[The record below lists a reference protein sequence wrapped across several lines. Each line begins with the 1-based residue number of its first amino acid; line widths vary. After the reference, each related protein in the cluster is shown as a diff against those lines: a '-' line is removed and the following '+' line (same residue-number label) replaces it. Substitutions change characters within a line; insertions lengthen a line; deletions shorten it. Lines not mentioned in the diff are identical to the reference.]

1 MPGLIPERFI
11 DELLTRVD
19 IVEVIERRVPLKKSG
34 REWTA
39 RCPFHDERSP
49 SFYVSPTKQF
59 FHCFGCGAHGSAIKF
74 LMDYERLEFPDAVEE
89 LAQSVG
95 LKVPHEGGDDRPRE
109 DKTDL
114 YALLDATAVFY
125 QRELGK
131 STEARAYCDSR
142 GLDQETIA
150 RFRIGWA
157 PAGWDGVKRALGTD
171 AQRLALLDHAGMLS
185 SGDRGNKF
193 DRFRERVMFPIMDR
207 RGRVIAFGGRVLES
221 KPSAHSAATDGASG
235 IAAESSPQNHSPKY
249 LNSPETPL
257 FHKGRELFALWQV
270 RQANAKLERLL
281 VVEGYMDAIAL
292 HQAGITQAVATLG
305 TATTHEHAELLFR
318 AAADVVFC
326 FDGDRAGRSAAWR
339 ALESVLP
346 RMRDGRQAF
355 FLFLPEGEDPDS
367 LVRREGRDGFEAR
380 ITQAMP
386 LSEYFFAELSRDVN
400 TATLDGRARL
410 AEHAKPLLAKLPDG
424 AFRELMYA
432 ELEKRTGLN
441 TGASAPPI
449 TTRSPARAGA
459 NSSGHAPRR
468 TLVRSAIAML
478 LNEPALASE
487 AQMPF
492 AFASLDKPGIT
503 LLMELLDLACVRPD
517 INTAAL
523 LEHFADRPESDALQ
537 KLALTDFPGEPE
549 VLREEFADALRKLT
563 EQTFQQRLDA
573 LIQKQTESALGALE
587 KDELRTLLARKAGSA
602 QTAGG

>member
-11 DELLTRVD
+11 DELLARVD
-19 IVEVIERRVPLKKSG
+19 IVDVVQRHVPLKRAG

-49 SFYVSPTKQF
+49 SFYVSPAKQF

-95 LKVPHEGGDDRPRE
+95 LKVPREGGDERPRE

-114 YALLDATAVFY
+114 YALLDSAARFY
-125 QRELGK
+125 QDELTA
-131 STEARAYCDSR
+131 SETARAYCEQR
-142 GLDQETIA
+142 GLDA
-150 RFRIGWA
+150 AACRHFRIGWA
-157 PAGWDGVKRALGTD
+157 PAGWDGLKRALGTND
-171 AQRLALLDHAGMLS
+171 VRLKLLEQAGMLS
-185 SGDRGNKF
+185 TGERGNKY
-193 DRFRERVMFPIMDR
+193 DRFRERLMFPIMDR

-221 KPSAHSAATDGASG
+221 KPSAHPAR
-235 IAAESSPQNHSPKY
+235 ESQKAGVPAGTSQHSPKY

-257 FHKGRELFALWQV
+257 FHKGRELFAFWQV
-270 RQANAKLERLL
+270 RQANTRLERLL

-318 AAADVVFC
+318 AAPDVVFC

-367 LVRREGRDGFEAR
+367 LVRAEGRAGFEAR
-380 ITQAMP
+380 IAQALP
-386 LSEYFFAELSRDVN
+386 LSEYFYSELSRDVN
-400 TATLDGRARL
+400 VATLDGRARL
-410 AEHAKPLLAKLPDG
+410 AEHAKPLLLKLPDG
-424 AFRELMYA
+424 AFRDLMYA

-441 TGASAPPI
+441 SGTTAPAPLRAP
-449 TTRSPARAGA
+449 TRHAAAA
-459 NSSGHAPRR
+459 NATPHR

-478 LNEPALASE
+478 LAEPSLADDAES
-487 AQMPF
+487 PC
-492 AFASLDKPGIT
+492 AFAALDKPGVP
-503 LLMELLDLACVRPD
+503 LLIELLDVARARPG

-523 LEHFADRPESDALQ
+523 LENFSQRPESSALQ
-537 KLALTDFPGEPE
+537 KLAMIEFPGDADA
-549 VLREEFADALRKLT
+549 LRAEFADALRKLVA
-563 EQTFQQRLDA
+563 QTAQQRLDA
-573 LIQKQTESALGALE
+573 LVRKQSEGTLDDEE
-587 KDELRTLLARKAGSA
+587 KNELRGLLARKGQAGSI
-602 QTAGG
+602 AGT